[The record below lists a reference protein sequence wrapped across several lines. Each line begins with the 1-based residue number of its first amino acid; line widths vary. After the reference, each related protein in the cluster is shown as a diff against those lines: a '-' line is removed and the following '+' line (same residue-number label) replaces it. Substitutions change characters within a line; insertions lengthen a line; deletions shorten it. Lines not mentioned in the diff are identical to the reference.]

1 MKDKKLETKLDD
13 VTQMIEDIQY
23 NETGSQSQYGCIARH
38 GGVEYEWIEIS
49 APFVAGCI
57 DRCHGALCLC
67 CRGILDNKL
76 VCKGGTGHKAAADRA
91 VLSGSFRTLRV
102 HVLLSAGHQ

>member
-1 MKDKKLETKLDD
+1 MKDKKLEANLSMVASRVMAGLNMNGLKFLLPLWLGAL
-13 VTQMIEDIQY
+13 
-23 NETGSQSQYGCIARH
+23 TG
-38 GGVEYEWIEIS
+38 
-49 APFVAGCI
+49 
-57 DRCHGALCLC
+57 CHGALCLC